1 MIRFRDAFYNCNNNL
16 GISVAPRERLA
27 GEIVPVSAEHSGT
40 YEDDETSNGAANAI
54 DLNFGTRSVT
64 QPGSDNTFWLKVTLD
79 QVYCL
84 KQVVLNIYE
93 GVTLDVTWT
102 CSDTDCTSCDDSP
115 GDTGCYTY
123 TLTVYTEGDSSDNLP
138 SVSDCKYGNRVKL
151 DGSTDD
157 GSTFSVYEIVIIG
170 TLEGNGRCSI
180 WHHLKLSMKL
190 FSFAQ

>member
-1 MIRFRDAFYNCNNNL
+1 M
-16 GISVAPRERLA
+16 APRKRLD

-40 YEDDETSNGAANAI
+40 YEDDETSHGAANTI

-64 QPGSDNTFWLKVTLD
+64 QPGSDNTSWLKVTLN

-93 GVTLDVTWT
+93 SATLDVTWT
-102 CSDTDCTSCDDSP
+102 CSDTDCTSCADSLFV
-115 GDTGCYTY
+115 GCFDYTV
-123 TLTVYTEGDSSDNLP
+123 TVNTEGDSSDNLP

-151 DGSTDD
+151 DSTYD

-180 WHHLKLSMKL
+180 WYHFKLSMK
-190 FSFAQ
+190 